1 MRKSTID
8 YIDTVTL
15 FMERAIAGE
24 PMIFFDLETTGL
36 KRSFNRILSCSA
48 VKYRYNAGKFE
59 EIGKLDFFMNP
70 GFHIP
75 AEASEVN
82 GITDEMVKDAPDED
96 DGFEEDL
103 IGSLKIEKINL
114 NGTVKEGSTNEIL
127 RDYIG
132 HIEETAKYDGNVGL
146 AAHNRGNKY
155 SYFARINELEPGD
168 EIVYTTKYG
177 ERKYIVDT
185 KKEILETDWS
195 NLEGTSDNRLTLIT
209 CIKNKV
215 NQRLCVQAVQENI

>member
-1 MRKSTID
+1 MCLFSLQKLNFEIRLSVLRKD
-8 YIDTVTL
+8 YQSMNKKIFVLFIVLILIVAIGFLFSYDKKVIEQEKQNTSEQLGNTEDVEQEVT
-15 FMERAIAGE
+15 
-24 PMIFFDLETTGL
+24 
-36 KRSFNRILSCSA
+36 
-48 VKYRYNAGKFE
+48 
-59 EIGKLDFFMNP
+59 
-70 GFHIP
+70 
-75 AEASEVN
+75 
-82 GITDEMVKDAPDED
+82 ED

-195 NLEGTSDNRLTLIT
+195 KLEGTTDNRLTLIT

-215 NQRLCVQAVQENI
+215 NQRLCVQAVQEKN

>member
-1 MRKSTID
+1 MCLFSLQKLNFEIRLSVLRKD
-8 YIDTVTL
+8 YKSMNKKIFVLFIVLILIVAIGFLFSYDKKVIEQEKQNTSEQLDNTKDVEQEVT
-15 FMERAIAGE
+15 
-24 PMIFFDLETTGL
+24 
-36 KRSFNRILSCSA
+36 
-48 VKYRYNAGKFE
+48 
-59 EIGKLDFFMNP
+59 
-70 GFHIP
+70 
-75 AEASEVN
+75 
-82 GITDEMVKDAPDED
+82 ED

-215 NQRLCVQAVQENI
+215 NQRLCVQAVQEKI

>member
-1 MRKSTID
+1 MCLFSLQKLNFKIRLSVLRKD
-8 YIDTVTL
+8 YKSMNKKIFVLFIVLILIVAIGFLFSYDKKVIEQEKQNTSEQLDNTEDVEQEVT
-15 FMERAIAGE
+15 
-24 PMIFFDLETTGL
+24 
-36 KRSFNRILSCSA
+36 
-48 VKYRYNAGKFE
+48 
-59 EIGKLDFFMNP
+59 
-70 GFHIP
+70 
-75 AEASEVN
+75 
-82 GITDEMVKDAPDED
+82 ED

-215 NQRLCVQAVQENI
+215 NQRLCVQAVQESI

>member
-1 MRKSTID
+1 MNKKIFVLFIVLILIVAIGFLFSYDKKVIEQEKQNTSEQLD
-8 YIDTVTL
+8 NTEDVEQEVT
-15 FMERAIAGE
+15 
-24 PMIFFDLETTGL
+24 
-36 KRSFNRILSCSA
+36 
-48 VKYRYNAGKFE
+48 
-59 EIGKLDFFMNP
+59 
-70 GFHIP
+70 
-75 AEASEVN
+75 
-82 GITDEMVKDAPDED
+82 ED

-127 RDYIG
+127 KDYIG

-168 EIVYTTKYG
+168 EIIYTTKYG

>member
-1 MRKSTID
+1 MCLFSLQKLNFEIRLSVLRKD
-8 YIDTVTL
+8 YKSMNKKIFVLFIVLILIVAIGFLFSYDKKVIEQEKQNTSEQLGNTEDVEQEVT
-15 FMERAIAGE
+15 
-24 PMIFFDLETTGL
+24 
-36 KRSFNRILSCSA
+36 
-48 VKYRYNAGKFE
+48 
-59 EIGKLDFFMNP
+59 
-70 GFHIP
+70 
-75 AEASEVN
+75 
-82 GITDEMVKDAPDED
+82 ED

-195 NLEGTSDNRLTLIT
+195 NLEGTSDNRITLIT

>member
-1 MRKSTID
+1 MCLFSLQKLNFEIRLSVLRKD
-8 YIDTVTL
+8 YKSMNKKIFVLFIVLILIVAIGFLFSYDKKVIEQEKQNTSEQLDNTEDVEQEVT
-15 FMERAIAGE
+15 
-24 PMIFFDLETTGL
+24 
-36 KRSFNRILSCSA
+36 
-48 VKYRYNAGKFE
+48 
-59 EIGKLDFFMNP
+59 
-70 GFHIP
+70 
-75 AEASEVN
+75 
-82 GITDEMVKDAPDED
+82 ED

-168 EIVYTTKYG
+168 EIIYTTKYG

>member
-1 MRKSTID
+1 MCLFSLQKLNFEIRLSVLRKD
-8 YIDTVTL
+8 YKSMNKKIFVLFIVLILIVAIGFLFSYDKKVIEQVKQNTSEQLDNTEDVEKEVT
-15 FMERAIAGE
+15 
-24 PMIFFDLETTGL
+24 
-36 KRSFNRILSCSA
+36 
-48 VKYRYNAGKFE
+48 
-59 EIGKLDFFMNP
+59 
-70 GFHIP
+70 
-75 AEASEVN
+75 
-82 GITDEMVKDAPDED
+82 ED

>member
-1 MRKSTID
+1 MSVLRKD
-8 YIDTVTL
+8 YKSMNKKIFVLFIVLILIVAIGFLFSYDKKVIEQEKQNTSEQLDNTEDVEQKVT
-15 FMERAIAGE
+15 
-24 PMIFFDLETTGL
+24 
-36 KRSFNRILSCSA
+36 
-48 VKYRYNAGKFE
+48 
-59 EIGKLDFFMNP
+59 
-70 GFHIP
+70 
-75 AEASEVN
+75 
-82 GITDEMVKDAPDED
+82 ED

-168 EIVYTTKYG
+168 EIIYTTKYG

>member
-1 MRKSTID
+1 MCLFSLQKLNFEIRLSVLRKD
-8 YIDTVTL
+8 YKSMNKKIFVLFIVLILIVAIGFLFSYDKKVIEQEKQNTSEQLDNTEDVEQEVT
-15 FMERAIAGE
+15 
-24 PMIFFDLETTGL
+24 
-36 KRSFNRILSCSA
+36 
-48 VKYRYNAGKFE
+48 
-59 EIGKLDFFMNP
+59 
-70 GFHIP
+70 
-75 AEASEVN
+75 
-82 GITDEMVKDAPDED
+82 ED
-96 DGFEEDL
+96 DGFDEDL

-215 NQRLCVQAVQENI
+215 NQRLCVQAVQEKI

>member
-1 MRKSTID
+1 MCLFSLQKLNFEIRLSVLRKD
-8 YIDTVTL
+8 YKSMNKKIFLLFIVLILIVAIGFLFSYDKKVIEQEKQNTSEQLDNTEDVEQEVT
-15 FMERAIAGE
+15 
-24 PMIFFDLETTGL
+24 
-36 KRSFNRILSCSA
+36 
-48 VKYRYNAGKFE
+48 
-59 EIGKLDFFMNP
+59 
-70 GFHIP
+70 
-75 AEASEVN
+75 
-82 GITDEMVKDAPDED
+82 ED

>member
-1 MRKSTID
+1 MCLFSLQKLNFEIRLSVLRKD
-8 YIDTVTL
+8 YKSMNKKIFVLFIVLILIVAIGFLFSYDKKVIEQEKQNTSEQLDNTEDVEQEVT
-15 FMERAIAGE
+15 
-24 PMIFFDLETTGL
+24 
-36 KRSFNRILSCSA
+36 
-48 VKYRYNAGKFE
+48 
-59 EIGKLDFFMNP
+59 
-70 GFHIP
+70 
-75 AEASEVN
+75 
-82 GITDEMVKDAPDED
+82 ED

-209 CIKNKV
+209 CV
-215 NQRLCVQAVQENI
+215 ENQPEYRRCIQAVEKEEVRY

>member
-1 MRKSTID
+1 MCLFSLQKLNFEIRLSVLRKD
-8 YIDTVTL
+8 YKSMNKKIFVLFIVLILIVAIGFLFSYDKKVIEQEKQNTSEQLDNTEDVEKEVT
-15 FMERAIAGE
+15 
-24 PMIFFDLETTGL
+24 
-36 KRSFNRILSCSA
+36 
-48 VKYRYNAGKFE
+48 
-59 EIGKLDFFMNP
+59 
-70 GFHIP
+70 
-75 AEASEVN
+75 
-82 GITDEMVKDAPDED
+82 ED

-103 IGSLKIEKINL
+103 VGSLKIEKINL

>member
-1 MRKSTID
+1 MCLFSLQKLNFEIRLSVLRKD
-8 YIDTVTL
+8 YKSMNKKIFVLFIVLILIVAIGFLFSYDKKVIEQEKQNTSEQLDNTEDVEQEVT
-15 FMERAIAGE
+15 
-24 PMIFFDLETTGL
+24 
-36 KRSFNRILSCSA
+36 
-48 VKYRYNAGKFE
+48 
-59 EIGKLDFFMNP
+59 
-70 GFHIP
+70 
-75 AEASEVN
+75 
-82 GITDEMVKDAPDED
+82 
-96 DGFEEDL
+96 DL
-103 IGSLKIEKINL
+103 IGYLKIEKINL

>member
-1 MRKSTID
+1 MCLFSLQKLNFELRLSVLRKD
-8 YIDTVTL
+8 YKSMNKKIFVLFIVLILIVAIGFLFSYDKKVIEQEKQNTSEQLDNTEDVEQEVT
-15 FMERAIAGE
+15 
-24 PMIFFDLETTGL
+24 
-36 KRSFNRILSCSA
+36 
-48 VKYRYNAGKFE
+48 
-59 EIGKLDFFMNP
+59 
-70 GFHIP
+70 
-75 AEASEVN
+75 
-82 GITDEMVKDAPDED
+82 ED

-177 ERKYIVDT
+177 ERKYVVDT

-195 NLEGTSDNRLTLIT
+195 KLEGTTDNRLTLIT

>member
-1 MRKSTID
+1 MCLFSLQKLNFEIRLSVLRKD
-8 YIDTVTL
+8 YKSMNKKIFVLFIVLILIVAIGFLFSYDKKVIEQEKQNTSEQLGNTEDVEQEVT
-15 FMERAIAGE
+15 
-24 PMIFFDLETTGL
+24 
-36 KRSFNRILSCSA
+36 
-48 VKYRYNAGKFE
+48 
-59 EIGKLDFFMNP
+59 
-70 GFHIP
+70 
-75 AEASEVN
+75 
-82 GITDEMVKDAPDED
+82 ED

-195 NLEGTSDNRLTLIT
+195 KLEGTTDNRLTLIT

-215 NQRLCVQAVQENI
+215 NQRLCVQAVQEKI

>member
-1 MRKSTID
+1 MCLFSLQKLNFEIRLSVLRKD
-8 YIDTVTL
+8 YKSMNKKIFVLFIVLILIVAIGFLFSYDKKVIEQEKQNTSEQLDNTEDVEQEVT
-15 FMERAIAGE
+15 
-24 PMIFFDLETTGL
+24 
-36 KRSFNRILSCSA
+36 
-48 VKYRYNAGKFE
+48 
-59 EIGKLDFFMNP
+59 
-70 GFHIP
+70 
-75 AEASEVN
+75 
-82 GITDEMVKDAPDED
+82 ED

-132 HIEETAKYDGNVGL
+132 YIEETAKYDGNVGL

-195 NLEGTSDNRLTLIT
+195 KLEGTTDNRLTLIT

-215 NQRLCVQAVQENI
+215 NQRLCVQAVQEKI

>member
-1 MRKSTID
+1 MSVLRKD
-8 YIDTVTL
+8 YKSMNKKIFVLFIVLILIVAIGFLFSYDKKVIEQEKQNTSEQLDNTEDVEQEVT
-15 FMERAIAGE
+15 
-24 PMIFFDLETTGL
+24 
-36 KRSFNRILSCSA
+36 
-48 VKYRYNAGKFE
+48 
-59 EIGKLDFFMNP
+59 
-70 GFHIP
+70 
-75 AEASEVN
+75 
-82 GITDEMVKDAPDED
+82 ED

-132 HIEETAKYDGNVGL
+132 HIEETAKCDGNVGL

>member
-1 MRKSTID
+1 MNKKIFVLFIVLILIVALGFLFSYDKKVIEQEKQNTSEPVDNTED
-8 YIDTVTL
+8 YEQEVT
-15 FMERAIAGE
+15 
-24 PMIFFDLETTGL
+24 
-36 KRSFNRILSCSA
+36 
-48 VKYRYNAGKFE
+48 
-59 EIGKLDFFMNP
+59 
-70 GFHIP
+70 
-75 AEASEVN
+75 
-82 GITDEMVKDAPDED
+82 ED

-114 NGTVKEGSTNEIL
+114 NGTVKEGSTSEIL
-127 RDYIG
+127 KDYIG

-146 AAHNRGNKY
+146 AAHNRGNQY

-177 ERKYIVDT
+177 ERKYVVDT

-195 NLEGTSDNRLTLIT
+195 NLTGTTDNRITLIT

-215 NQRLCVQAVQENI
+215 NKRLCVQAVQEKI

>member
-1 MRKSTID
+1 MCLFSLQKLNFEIRLSVLRKD
-8 YIDTVTL
+8 YKRMNKKIFVLFIVLILIVAIGFLFSYDKKVIEQEKQNTSEQLDNTEDVEQEVT
-15 FMERAIAGE
+15 
-24 PMIFFDLETTGL
+24 
-36 KRSFNRILSCSA
+36 
-48 VKYRYNAGKFE
+48 
-59 EIGKLDFFMNP
+59 
-70 GFHIP
+70 
-75 AEASEVN
+75 
-82 GITDEMVKDAPDED
+82 ED

>member
-1 MRKSTID
+1 MCLFSLQKLNFEIRLSVLRKD
-8 YIDTVTL
+8 YKSMNKKIFVLFIVLILIVAIGFLFSYDKKVIEQEKQNTSEQLDNTEDVEQEVT
-15 FMERAIAGE
+15 
-24 PMIFFDLETTGL
+24 
-36 KRSFNRILSCSA
+36 
-48 VKYRYNAGKFE
+48 
-59 EIGKLDFFMNP
+59 
-70 GFHIP
+70 
-75 AEASEVN
+75 
-82 GITDEMVKDAPDED
+82 ED

-132 HIEETAKYDGNVGL
+132 HIEETAKCDGNVGL

>member
-1 MRKSTID
+1 MCLFSLQKLNFEIRLSVLRKD
-8 YIDTVTL
+8 YQSMNKKIFVLFIVLILIVAIGFLFSYDKKVIEQEKQNTSEQLDNTEDVEQEVT
-15 FMERAIAGE
+15 
-24 PMIFFDLETTGL
+24 
-36 KRSFNRILSCSA
+36 
-48 VKYRYNAGKFE
+48 
-59 EIGKLDFFMNP
+59 
-70 GFHIP
+70 
-75 AEASEVN
+75 
-82 GITDEMVKDAPDED
+82 ED

-127 RDYIG
+127 KDYIG

-168 EIVYTTKYG
+168 EIIYTTKYG

>member
-1 MRKSTID
+1 MSVLRKD
-8 YIDTVTL
+8 YKSMNKKIFVLFIVLILIVAIGFLFSYDKKVIEQEKQNTSEQLDNTEDVEQEVT
-15 FMERAIAGE
+15 
-24 PMIFFDLETTGL
+24 
-36 KRSFNRILSCSA
+36 
-48 VKYRYNAGKFE
+48 
-59 EIGKLDFFMNP
+59 
-70 GFHIP
+70 
-75 AEASEVN
+75 
-82 GITDEMVKDAPDED
+82 ED

-195 NLEGTSDNRLTLIT
+195 KLEGTTDNRLTLIT

>member
-1 MRKSTID
+1 MCLFSLQKLNFEIRLSVLRKD
-8 YIDTVTL
+8 YKSMNKKIFVLFIVLILIVAIGFLFSYDKKVIEQEKQNTSEQLDNTEDVEQEVT
-15 FMERAIAGE
+15 
-24 PMIFFDLETTGL
+24 
-36 KRSFNRILSCSA
+36 
-48 VKYRYNAGKFE
+48 
-59 EIGKLDFFMNP
+59 
-70 GFHIP
+70 
-75 AEASEVN
+75 
-82 GITDEMVKDAPDED
+82 ED

-114 NGTVKEGSTNEIL
+114 NGTVKEG

-195 NLEGTSDNRLTLIT
+195 NLEGTLIT

>member
-1 MRKSTID
+1 MCLFSLQKLNFEIRLSVLRKD
-8 YIDTVTL
+8 YKSMNKKIFVLFIVLILIVAIGFLFSYDKKVIEQEKQNTSEQLDNTEDVEKEVT
-15 FMERAIAGE
+15 
-24 PMIFFDLETTGL
+24 
-36 KRSFNRILSCSA
+36 
-48 VKYRYNAGKFE
+48 
-59 EIGKLDFFMNP
+59 
-70 GFHIP
+70 
-75 AEASEVN
+75 
-82 GITDEMVKDAPDED
+82 ED

-195 NLEGTSDNRLTLIT
+195 KLEGTTDNRLTLIT

-215 NQRLCVQAVQENI
+215 NQRLCVQAVQEKI

>member
-1 MRKSTID
+1 MCLFSLQKLNFEIRLSVLRKD
-8 YIDTVTL
+8 YKSMNKKIFVLFIVLILIVAIGFLFSYDKKVIEQEKQNTSEQLDNTEDVEQEVT
-15 FMERAIAGE
+15 
-24 PMIFFDLETTGL
+24 
-36 KRSFNRILSCSA
+36 
-48 VKYRYNAGKFE
+48 
-59 EIGKLDFFMNP
+59 
-70 GFHIP
+70 
-75 AEASEVN
+75 
-82 GITDEMVKDAPDED
+82 ED
-96 DGFEEDL
+96 DGIEEDL

>member
-1 MRKSTID
+1 MCLFSLQKLNFEIRLSVLRKD
-8 YIDTVTL
+8 YKSMNKKIFVLFIVLILIVAIGFLFSYDKKVIEQEKQNTSEQLDNTEDVEQEVT
-15 FMERAIAGE
+15 
-24 PMIFFDLETTGL
+24 
-36 KRSFNRILSCSA
+36 
-48 VKYRYNAGKFE
+48 
-59 EIGKLDFFMNP
+59 
-70 GFHIP
+70 
-75 AEASEVN
+75 
-82 GITDEMVKDAPDED
+82 ED

-114 NGTVKEGSTNEIL
+114 NGAVKEGSTNEIL

-195 NLEGTSDNRLTLIT
+195 KLEGTTDNRLTLIT

-215 NQRLCVQAVQENI
+215 NQRLCVQAVQEKI

>member
-1 MRKSTID
+1 MCLFSLQKLNFEIRLSVLRKD
-8 YIDTVTL
+8 YKSMNKKIFVLFIVLILIVAIGFLFSYDKKVIEQEKQNTSEQLGNTEDVEQEVT
-15 FMERAIAGE
+15 
-24 PMIFFDLETTGL
+24 
-36 KRSFNRILSCSA
+36 
-48 VKYRYNAGKFE
+48 
-59 EIGKLDFFMNP
+59 
-70 GFHIP
+70 
-75 AEASEVN
+75 
-82 GITDEMVKDAPDED
+82 ED

-168 EIVYTTKYG
+168 EIIYTTKYG

>member
-1 MRKSTID
+1 MCLFSLQKLNFEIRLSVLRKD
-8 YIDTVTL
+8 YKSMNKKIFVLFIVLILIVAIGFLFSYDKKVIEQEKQNTSEQLDNTEDVEKEVT
-15 FMERAIAGE
+15 
-24 PMIFFDLETTGL
+24 
-36 KRSFNRILSCSA
+36 
-48 VKYRYNAGKFE
+48 
-59 EIGKLDFFMNP
+59 
-70 GFHIP
+70 
-75 AEASEVN
+75 
-82 GITDEMVKDAPDED
+82 ED

-114 NGTVKEGSTNEIL
+114 NGTVKEGRTNEIL

>member
-1 MRKSTID
+1 MCLFSLQKLNFEIRLSVLRKD
-8 YIDTVTL
+8 YKSMNKKIFVLFIVLILIVAIGFLFSYDKKVIEQEKQNTSEQLDNTEDVEQEVT
-15 FMERAIAGE
+15 
-24 PMIFFDLETTGL
+24 
-36 KRSFNRILSCSA
+36 
-48 VKYRYNAGKFE
+48 
-59 EIGKLDFFMNP
+59 
-70 GFHIP
+70 
-75 AEASEVN
+75 
-82 GITDEMVKDAPDED
+82 ED

-177 ERKYIVDT
+177 ERKYIVDI

-195 NLEGTSDNRLTLIT
+195 KLEGTTDNRLTLIT

-215 NQRLCVQAVQENI
+215 NQRLCVQAVQEKI

>member
-1 MRKSTID
+1 MCLFSLQKLNFEIRLSVLRKD
-8 YIDTVTL
+8 YKSMNKKIFVLFIVLILIVAIGFLFSYDKKVIEQEKQNTSEQLDNTEDVEKEVT
-15 FMERAIAGE
+15 
-24 PMIFFDLETTGL
+24 
-36 KRSFNRILSCSA
+36 
-48 VKYRYNAGKFE
+48 
-59 EIGKLDFFMNP
+59 
-70 GFHIP
+70 
-75 AEASEVN
+75 
-82 GITDEMVKDAPDED
+82 ED

-132 HIEETAKYDGNVGL
+132 HIEETAKYDGYVGL

>member
-1 MRKSTID
+1 MCLFSLQKLNFEIRLSVLRKD
-8 YIDTVTL
+8 YKSMNKKIFVLFIVLILIVAIGFLFSYDKKVIEQEKQNTSEQLDNTEDVEQKVT
-15 FMERAIAGE
+15 
-24 PMIFFDLETTGL
+24 
-36 KRSFNRILSCSA
+36 
-48 VKYRYNAGKFE
+48 
-59 EIGKLDFFMNP
+59 
-70 GFHIP
+70 
-75 AEASEVN
+75 
-82 GITDEMVKDAPDED
+82 ED

-168 EIVYTTKYG
+168 EIIYTTKYG

-215 NQRLCVQAVQENI
+215 NQRLCLQAVQENI

>member
-1 MRKSTID
+1 MCLFSLQKLNIEIRLSVLRKD
-8 YIDTVTL
+8 YKSMNKKIFVLFIVLILIVAIGFLFSYDKKVIEQEKQNTSEQLDNTEDVEQKVT
-15 FMERAIAGE
+15 
-24 PMIFFDLETTGL
+24 
-36 KRSFNRILSCSA
+36 
-48 VKYRYNAGKFE
+48 
-59 EIGKLDFFMNP
+59 
-70 GFHIP
+70 
-75 AEASEVN
+75 
-82 GITDEMVKDAPDED
+82 ED

-168 EIVYTTKYG
+168 EIIYTTKYG